1 MRFIERANN
10 YFIPVH
16 RKGDV
21 TWIGYLDKAKY
32 LATTKTW
39 HIPKTPLNRAILQ
52 KKGFVQVVGKK
63 KIIPLPKK
71 LKDKLPTNLYRV
83 QVEALE
89 FLYSYGGSGLVSHKP
104 GMGKTATSLLYT
116 VLEEV
121 EKVVIVCQASLKTQW
136 EAQIQLWLGNQ
147 DVYIMN
153 GQKKQSTDKKFVIV
167 NYEILSYHIDF
178 LKSISP
184 DLLIVDEVQFF
195 KNNKAQRTKALYAL
209 SFKCSRVIS
218 LSGSPIERRP
228 VEFYPILHI
237 LRADLFDTF
246 FHYTNRYCDAHIGK
260 YGWDYDGV
268 SNVEEL
274 RDHLKSIMIRR
285 TKSDSMDI
293 PDKMVIPIM
302 FEMSNEKLYAEE
314 EKKMIEVFGNGNYL
328 ENKKSIV
335 YMQYLAYLGKRD
347 SMLKWIADFISD
359 GNKLIVFAQHR
370 NIVEDIHEYFKG
382 NSVKYYGGM
391 SNTQKQEAKAK
402 FINGVDLFVANM
414 QSGGTGLDG
423 LQHVCNTVCV
433 AELGW
438 TSTGFDQAVGR
449 VVRIGQKNE
458 VNVYVPLT
466 KGSIETHIMGII
478 DKSREITTQ
487 ILDGVDVKPI
497 DLLKELV
504 SICLTNKE

>member
-1 MRFIERANN
+1 VRFIERAND

-21 TWIGYLDKAKY
+21 PWIGFLDDTKY
-32 LATTKTW
+32 LSTTKTW
-39 HIPKTPLNRAILQ
+39 HIPKTPLNRAVLQ

-63 KIIPLPKK
+63 EITPLPKK
-71 LKDKLPTNLYRV
+71 LRDALPKNLYDV
-83 QVEALE
+83 QVEALT
-89 FLYSYGGSGLVSHKP
+89 FIYSYGGNGLISHKP

-116 VLEEV
+116 VLEEM
-121 EKVVIVCQASLKTQW
+121 ETVVIVCQASLKTQW
-136 EAQIQLWLGNQ
+136 EAQIQLWL
-147 DVYIMN
+147 DEYDIHIIN
-153 GQKKQSTDKKFVIV
+153 GQKPQRVKKKFMIL
-167 NYEILSYHIDF
+167 NYEILAYHIDF

-184 DLLIVDEVQFF
+184 DLLIIDEVQFF
-195 KNNKAQRTKALYAL
+195 KNHKAQRTKALYSL
-209 SFKCSRVIS
+209 SFGCDRVIA

-228 VEFYPILHI
+228 VEFYPILHM

-246 FHYTNRYCDAHIGK
+246 FHYTNRYCDAHIGR

-268 SNVEEL
+268 SNVQEL
-274 RDHLKSIMIRR
+274 RDHLQTIMIRR

-293 PDKMVIPIM
+293 PERVVIPLM
-302 FEMSNEKLYAEE
+302 FEMSNEKLYAKEE
-314 EKKMIEVFGNGNYL
+314 QKMIEVFGNGNYL

-347 SMLKWIADFISD
+347 SMLKWIEDFISD
-359 GNKLIVFAQHR
+359 GTKLIIFAQHR
-370 NIVEDIHEYFKG
+370 NIVEDINEHFKD

-391 SNTQKQEAKAK
+391 SNVEKQEAKDK
-402 FINGVDLFVANM
+402 FINKVDLFVANM

-423 LQHVCNTVCV
+423 LQHVCNNVCV
-433 AELGW
+433 VELGW
-438 TSTGFDQAVGR
+438 TSTGFDQAIGR
-449 VVRIGQKNE
+449 VERLGQKNE

-466 KGSIETHIMGII
+466 KGSIETHIMSII

-487 ILDGVDVKPI
+487 ILDGVDVKPL

-504 SICLTNKE
+504 KMY